1 MLQRKVLHNLQSK
14 GLLGKRAFF
23 WVNWVMVGSWF
34 FDDMTQRETYAGH
47 RVQDLLGHLGHECIT
62 LK

>member
-14 GLLGKRAFF
+14 GLLGKQAFF
-23 WVNWVMVGSWF
+23 WVVWVMVGSWF
-34 FDDMTQRETYAGH
+34 FSDMTQRKSQQAPGFK
-47 RVQDLLGHLGHECIT
+47 RALGHLGHECIT

>member
-34 FDDMTQRETYAGH
+34 FDDVTQRKSQQARGFK
-47 RVQDLLGHLGHECIT
+47 RALGQLGHGC
-62 LK
+62 